1 MKTFTSVLVAVC
13 TACFLTADSL
23 AESFN
28 IYLKID
34 PSGSLNIQGESQ
46 VENHAGEIEVASFK
60 AGILQ
65 KGAVFAGS
73 AVAAGKAELTPVTIY
88 KFLDKASA
96 PLFVACATGVR
107 FPKATLVIETPPSLG
122 LQAAAPGR
130 PQGEFFR
137 IELKDVV
144 ITSVNHDASTTDS
157 EGNLVETV
165 TLSYT
170 EIRWTYTPAGVDG
183 QPGAPVTGGFNVK
196 TNKKL

>member
-1 MKTFTSVLVAVC
+1 MKTLGSFLIAAFTAFSF
-13 TACFLTADSL
+13 TATSF

-34 PSGSLNIQGESQ
+34 PANSLNIQGESNAS
-46 VENHAGEIEVASFK
+46 NHVGEIDVASFK

-73 AVAAGKAELTPVTIY
+73 GVGAAKAELTPVTIY

-107 FPKATLVIETPPSLG
+107 FPKATLVIETPPASQA
-122 LQAAAPGR
+122 LQAAPPER

-137 IELKDVV
+137 IEMKDVV
-144 ITSVNHDASTTDS
+144 ITSVNHDANTTDS

-170 EIRWTYTPAGVDG
+170 EIRWTYTPVGE
-183 QPGAPVTGGFNVK
+183 PGTPVTGGFNVK

>member
-1 MKTFTSVLVAVC
+1 MKTMTSWLMVIGSVCFFTASS
-13 TACFLTADSL
+13 F

-34 PSGSLNIQGESQ
+34 PAGSLNVQGESNA
-46 VENHAGEIEVASFK
+46 ENHKNEIEVASFK

-73 AVAAGKAELTPVTIY
+73 GVGAGKAELTPLTIY

-96 PLFVACATGVR
+96 PLFVACATGVH
-107 FPKATLVIETPPSLG
+107 FPKATLVIETPASLG
-122 LQAAAPGR
+122 VQAAAPGR
-130 PQGEFFR
+130 PAGEFFR

-144 ITSVNHDASTTDS
+144 ITSVNHDASTTDY

-170 EIRWTYTPAGVDG
+170 EIRWTYTPANTDG
-183 QPGAPVTGGFNVK
+183 GAGTPVTGGFNVK